1 MEKSGTRRAICCS
14 GCIGETYFSRVPVR
28 HCSHILGLAAARFYT
43 LVTAAPVGTRA
54 APVPDNA
61 RRPDQNHF
69 CNASMKLAPA
79 GARLGTRVFC
89 NKSWAAVRFSS
100 SPGSLFILLIKR
112 LDNKRARELWPRS
125 STYTD
130 CLEFYGGVAVPLGPR
145 ALGFRPNGGCV
156 EALGAT
162 AWRRRGLIL
171 RTARMCHAP
180 MR

>member
-1 MEKSGTRRAICCS
+1 MQWLRWRNVFFESPRSALFT
-14 GCIGETYFSRVPVR
+14 
-28 HCSHILGLAAARFYT
+28 ILGLAATRFYT

-54 APVPDNA
+54 APAPENA

-130 CLEFYGGVAVPLGPR
+130 FLEFYGGVAVPLGPR
-145 ALGFRPNGGCV
+145 ALGSRPSGGCV

>member
-1 MEKSGTRRAICCS
+1 MQRLRWRNI
-14 GCIGETYFSRVPVR
+14 FSESIR
-28 HCSHILGLAAARFYT
+28 SALFTILGLAAARFHT

-54 APVPDNA
+54 APVPENA

-130 CLEFYGGVAVPLGPR
+130 FLEFYGGVAVPLGPR
-145 ALGFRPNGGCV
+145 ALGSRAKRRLCRSSRSDGVAPSGAYFAYGAYVSCAH
-156 EALGAT
+156 ALKKLVS
-162 AWRRRGLIL
+162 LIS
-171 RTARMCHAP
+171 T
-180 MR
+180 

>member
-1 MEKSGTRRAICCS
+1 M
-14 GCIGETYFSRVPVR
+14 
-28 HCSHILGLAAARFYT
+28 ILGISFHVFLMGSPFSPYPEYLT
-43 LVTAAPVGTRA
+43 TNPGSPVSPWG
-54 APVPDNA
+54 
-61 RRPDQNHF
+61 
-69 CNASMKLAPA
+69 
-79 GARLGTRVFC
+79 
-89 NKSWAAVRFSS
+89 AAVNALR
-100 SPGSLFILLIKR
+100 LQLLIKR

-145 ALGFRPNGGCV
+145 ALGSRPNGGCV